1 MGVQQGLGVDGGTPR
16 RFHADDLG
24 AAAGRHVAH
33 ALSKHAVDAYHHGV
47 TGAQDVYE
55 RGLHASR
62 TGRRHR
68 EGQRVVRPEDLAE
81 PVVGLVQNGDEVGV
95 EVAEDRTSKGLN
107 DLWVGVAR
115 TGTHEDA
122 VCVRHA
128 GHPTANTTTLGKV
141 LPCGE
146 TSSLLPLRTAVRP
159 PGRPGCRTPRRGT
172 RRSPAGA

>member
-1 MGVQQGLGVDGGTPR
+1 MDDGDDLGVRVGVQQGLGVDGGTPR

-33 ALSKHAVDAYHHGV
+33 AFSKHAVDAYHHGV

-107 DLWVGVAR
+107 DLWVRVTR

-128 GHPTANTTTLGKV
+128 GILRETPLLMGKFYPV
-141 LPCGE
+141 GK
-146 TSSLLPLRTAVRP
+146 LLPSCASGLL
-159 PGRPGCRTPRRGT
+159 
-172 RRSPAGA
+172 